1 MKPKTNRI
9 SDDLRLNLLRDLLRR
24 WYLFESVP
32 RRQLKMALSPEEW
45 RRYDAES
52 RQDNFPEPELYL
64 RRQINRYSVLLRK
77 ADTLQCRADN
87 HKISLFPHRLR
98 MSVRPVQSRQ
108 DRADVAYHR
117 AWEYLEEIA
126 GDYPGIALWFDRPLD
141 LAQNSKTASD
151 CAEGIPRPIWS
162 RSQYT
167 LRHGKPKLSQREIAR
182 AALEASYDRLL
193 AAKGSVEIPLET
205 YDSTW
210 IDLEAKSKSEADSF
224 GANDLPLLQLNWPD

>member
-1 MKPKTNRI
+1 MKPETNRI
-9 SDDLRLNLLRDLLRR
+9 SDDLRLALLRDLLRR
-24 WYLFESVP
+24 WYSFEGIP

-52 RQDNFPEPELYL
+52 RPDNFSEPEAYL
-64 RRQINRYSVLLRK
+64 RRQINQYNQLLRK
-77 ADTLQCRADN
+77 ADALQYRADN
-87 HKISLFPHRLR
+87 NEISPFPRRRRIGLPPLKSCQR
-98 MSVRPVQSRQ
+98 
-108 DRADVAYHR
+108 RANEAYLR

-126 GDYPGIALWFDRPLD
+126 GDFPGIALWFDRPLD
-141 LAQNSKTASD
+141 LAQNSNTASN

-193 AAKGSVEIPLET
+193 AANGSAEIPLET

-210 IDLEAKSKSEADSF
+210 IDLEPKSKSEADSF
-224 GANDLPLLQLNWPD
+224 GANDLPLLQLNWWE

>member
-1 MKPKTNRI
+1 MKPETNRI
-9 SDDLRLNLLRDLLRR
+9 SDDLRLDLLRDLLRR
-24 WYLFESVP
+24 WYSFKGVP

-52 RQDNFPEPELYL
+52 RPDNFPEPELYL

-77 ADTLQCRADN
+77 ADVLQCRADN
-87 HKISLFPHRLR
+87 NEISLTPCRRR
-98 MSVRPVQSRQ
+98 MGRPPLKSCQR
-108 DRADVAYHR
+108 RANEAYLH

-126 GDYPGIALWFDRPLD
+126 GDTPGIQLWFDRPLD
-141 LAQNSKTASD
+141 LAQNSNTASN

-167 LRHGKPKLSQREIAR
+167 LRHGKPKLSQRELVR

-193 AAKGSVEIPLET
+193 AANSSLERPLET

-210 IDLEAKSKSEADSF
+210 IDLEPKSKSEADSF
-224 GANDLPLLQLNWPD
+224 GANDLPLLQLDWPD